1 MSAANPSRRRGPE
14 SAQSPTLRE
23 RFAVLRNVPPF
34 VGLVWR
40 THRGLTAAMV
50 ALRLARA
57 FVPVAVLWVGKLIID
72 AVVAARDGAP
82 DARRLWQL
90 VALEI
95 ALAFAGETLSRVS
108 AIVESLLGDLFS
120 NRTSIL
126 LMQHAA
132 SLDLHQFEDPAFY
145 DQLDRARRQT
155 TGRIGLLAQLLSMG
169 QDSLTLLSLAAVLLV
184 YSPWLLLLLAVA
196 VVPGFLGEAHYAS
209 LEYSLLYRWTPERR
223 QLDYLRYLG
232 ASDRPAKEVQM
243 FGLAP
248 WLVGRYRALSERF
261 YEENKRLAVRRSVVA
276 TALSVA
282 GLLGYYGAYAVI
294 LLRAVR
300 GAISLGS
307 LTFLAAAFM
316 RSRDLIARLLSGASG
331 IYTQCLYLK
340 DLFDFFETT
349 PTVASRAGAPAVPRP
364 IKEGFVFE
372 SVGYRYPGSE
382 AWALRGLSLTLRP
395 GERLALVGGNGAG
408 KTTLVKLL
416 ARLYDPTEGRILL
429 DGRDLRDYDLASL
442 RASVGVIFQDFYR
455 YDLRMDENIGV
466 GEIER
471 VRDYLDAA
479 DDADGARP
487 HAGSSK
493 AEAHAAS
500 KAHAAEATPAR
511 AGGSG
516 DNSGTV
522 SGGGGDRTSGGGDG
536 TGSGDGDGMVGRDGD
551 GAGGGTGGGDART
564 PPVIVAAAEKSL
576 AATLLGRL
584 PGHYRQ
590 MLGRRFEGG
599 VDLSGGEWQKI
610 ALARAY
616 MRDAQVLILDEPTAS
631 LDARSE
637 YEVFRRF
644 AELMRGRTAVI
655 ISHRFSTVRMADR
668 IAVLDAGRVVE
679 EGAHAELVARGGLY
693 AELFALQ
700 AEGYR

>member
-1 MSAANPSRRRGPE
+1 MPE
-14 SAQSPTLRE
+14 SPTLRE
-23 RFAVLRNVPPF
+23 RIAVLRNIPPF
-34 VGLVWR
+34 VRLVWQ
-40 THRGLTAAMV
+40 THRGLTVAMV
-50 ALRLARA
+50 VLRLARA

-72 AVVAARDGAP
+72 AVVAARGGAL
-82 DARRLWQL
+82 DTRQLWQL
-90 VALEI
+90 VGLEI
-95 ALAFAGETLSRVS
+95 GLALLGETLARVS
-108 AIVESLLGDLFS
+108 SLIESLLGDLFS
-120 NRTSIL
+120 NRTSVL

-132 SLDLHQFEDPAFY
+132 SLDLYQFEDPAFY

-169 QDSLTLLSLAAVLLV
+169 QDALTLLSLGAAIMV
-184 YSPWLLLLLAVA
+184 YSPWLLLLLALA

-209 LEYSLLYRWTPERR
+209 LEYSLLFRWTPERR

-248 WLVGRYRALSERF
+248 WLVERYRVLSDKF
-261 YEENKRLAVRRSVVA
+261 YEENKRLSIRKTVVA
-276 TALSVA
+276 TLLSIV

-294 LLRAVR
+294 LMRAVQ
-300 GAISLGS
+300 GTITLGS
-307 LTFLAAAFM
+307 LTFLAASFM
-316 RSRDLIARLLSGASG
+316 RSRDLIQRLLAGAG
-331 IYTQCLYLK
+331 QIYTQCLYLK

-349 PTVASRAGAPAVPRP
+349 PTVASRADATLVPRP
-364 IKEGFVFE
+364 LQEGFVFE
-372 SVGYRYPGSE
+372 NVGYRYPGSE
-382 AWALRGLSLTLRP
+382 TWALRGVSLHLRP
-395 GERLALVGGNGAG
+395 GERVALVGGNGAG

-416 ARLYDPTEGRILL
+416 ARLYDPTEGHILL

-442 RASVGVIFQDFYR
+442 RHSVGVIFQDFYR
-455 YDLRMDENIGV
+455 YDLRFDENIGV

-471 VRDYLDAA
+471 VSEYLDAS
-479 DDADGARP
+479 DNEGN
-487 HAGSSK
+487 
-493 AEAHAAS
+493 
-500 KAHAAEATPAR
+500 AR
-511 AGGSG
+511 AATGAQGAKAKARDSVTSDAGNDG
-516 DNSGTV
+516 DNQ
-522 SGGGGDRTSGGGDG
+522 
-536 TGSGDGDGMVGRDGD
+536 
-551 GAGGGTGGGDART
+551 T
-564 PPVIVAAAEKSL
+564 PPVIVSAAEKSL
-576 AATLLGRL
+576 AATLLARL
-584 PGHYRQ
+584 PEKYRQ

-631 LDARSE
+631 LDARAE

-644 AELMRGRTAVI
+644 AELMRGRMAVI

-668 IAVLDAGRVVE
+668 IIVLDEGRTIE
-679 EGAHAELVARGGLY
+679 EGSHAELVARGGLY